1 MLKINHS
8 LSLLAA
14 LIGLLPINHVFS
26 DVGLAPQSAPAAQ
39 RVVAS
44 SADQSQRR
52 ADWAAL
58 TPEQW
63 DQKRAERKA
72 KWSLMSPAARE
83 QFKA

>member
-26 DVGLAPQSAPAAQ
+26 DVGLAPQ
-39 RVVAS
+39 RVVAY

-58 TPEQW
+58 TPEQR

-72 KWSLMSPAARE
+72 KRSLMSPAARE
-83 QFKA
+83 QFKAERRA

>member
-52 ADWAAL
+52 AELHPVQINPNAGRSGL
-58 TPEQW
+58 
-63 DQKRAERKA
+63 R
-72 KWSLMSPAARE
+72 
-83 QFKA
+83 